1 MQPGEVFSTPSPS
14 RPLSPVGAAAPLHWW
29 GTVLYPA
36 LLVALFLGLQLLL
49 GWAGVPPAQQAA
61 WAALPALAALLLSL
75 PWRLR
80 RTWGEVH
87 PWKRLGL
94 LPSGEQASGTEAA
107 AKVLLALLRG
117 LLKAV
122 LLLAALTVPLLLL
135 GHARWRG
142 DLSTPDLW
150 NAIALV
156 LGVGF
161 AEELVFRGWL
171 MGELALLA
179 GPRRALSFQAC
190 IFALVHPWYRLFDK
204 GDLLHGLVAVLGLI
218 VGLILLG
225 TVLGMQRRADGGLL
239 WGAIGLHGGLV
250 GGWFALQKG
259 LLEISPNAPAWLIGP
274 GAGGSANPIGG
285 VIGLGALLLLLAI
298 RRRQAVRAA

>member
-1 MQPGEVFSTPSPS
+1 MSSSQPEA
-14 RPLSPVGAAAPLHWW
+14 RLHWW
-29 GTVLYPA
+29 GTLLYVPLLYGAGWLLSRPLA
-36 LLVALFLGLQLLL
+36 LIAP
-49 GWAGVPPAQQAA
+49 GWRPDQVDLAGAA
-61 WAALPALAALLLSL
+61 IALLLLLLTLPLRLGRSWGEIH
-75 PWRLR
+75 PWR
-80 RTWGEVH
+80 
-87 PWKRLGL
+87 RLGL

-107 AKVLLALLRG
+107 GKILLALLRG

-171 MGELALLA
+171 MGELELLA
-179 GPRRALSFQAC
+179 GPRRALSLQAR
-190 IFALVHPWYRLFDK
+190 IFALVHPWYRFFDK
-204 GDLLHGLVAVLGLI
+204 SDVPHGLAVLGLV

-250 GGWFALQKG
+250 GGWFALEKG

-274 GAGGSANPIGG
+274 GAGSANPIGG
-285 VIGLGALLLLLAI
+285 VIGLGALALLLAI
-298 RRRQAVRAA
+298 RRRQAARAAW